1 VSWVRTAALVAGW
14 LSCGGAASAHRIDEY
29 LQATL
34 LSVES
39 ERVQASM
46 RLVPGEVVAPSV
58 IAGIDSDG
66 DGIFSEAEQSAYAQ
80 RVLNDLS
87 INVDA
92 VATPPTLVSWR
103 FPAPAQMREG
113 LGEVLIDYMVTLPKH
128 AGDRTFVL
136 VNRHRSDQ
144 SVNLV
149 NALAPGDATIR
160 ILDQKRNPNQSRY
173 ELDFR
178 QDTGAAMTNDAPSA
192 AEPMW
197 WQGLGLSRLFQLGMH
212 HIAEGTDH
220 LLFLLALLLPAP
232 LIVSGSRWE
241 PPTGVRRSLLHA
253 LAIVTAFTVGH
264 SITLTLAAVGGW
276 TLPARPV
283 EVLIALSI
291 LVSAVHALRPIF
303 PGKEA
308 VVAALFGLVHG
319 LAFAATL
326 DRLGLGLWPRVAGT
340 LSFNLGIEAMQLLV
354 IAAVLP
360 SLWLMS
366 RTPVYRV
373 VRIGGA
379 LIAGVAALSWTA
391 ERLLGINTPI
401 DSIADLLTR
410 HAQEMAGAFLLVALG
425 CFVR

>member
-1 VSWVRTAALVAGW
+1 VSWLRTAALVAGW
-14 LSCGGAASAHRIDEY
+14 LSCAGAASAHRIDEY

-46 RLVPGEVVAPSV
+46 RLVPGEALAPSV

-66 DGIFSEAEQSAYAQ
+66 DGVFSEAEQHAYAQ

-92 VATPPTLVSWR
+92 VATPPTLVSWH

-149 NALAPGDATIR
+149 NVLAPGDATIR

-178 QDTGAAMTNDAPSA
+178 QDTGAAMTNDARSA

-197 WQGLGLSRLFQLGMH
+197 WQGLGLARLFQLGMH

-232 LIVSGSRWE
+232 LIVSGSRWG

-303 PGKEA
+303 PGREA

-379 LIAGVAALSWTA
+379 LITGVAALSWTA

-410 HAQEMAGAFLLVALG
+410 HAQEVAGAFLLVALG